1 MSRYSVASVALAV
14 FMSTG
19 AAQAATIDFT
29 TASNDGATIVAA
41 GATVT
46 AGFGTTLLIG
56 DFTANAVCPL
66 GNSGC
71 NGLMTLTFD
80 QDVSGV
86 NFFYGYGDAGDSALL
101 SIFDSGGTL
110 LGFYNLDSTSGVAFA
125 DLSSFG
131 TLRSII
137 FDNVA
142 STGAGYAYGDISY
155 DPAAVPL
162 PAALPLVLAGLGGI
176 AALRARRAA

>member
-1 MSRYSVASVALAV
+1 MRASRQWRPPARPASTPLKPDRLA
-14 FMSTG
+14 TDTNE
-19 AAQAATIDFT
+19 A
-29 TASNDGATIVAA
+29 
-41 GATVT
+41 
-46 AGFGTTLLIG
+46 GTT
-56 DFTANAVCPL
+56 TPHCVHV
-66 GNSGC
+66 
-71 NGLMTLTFD
+71 
-80 QDVSGV
+80 VSWG
-86 NFFYGYGDAGDSALL
+86 GDAGDSALL

-162 PAALPLVLAGLGGI
+162 PAALPLLLAGLGGI